1 MWQSTNTLKRELQ
14 KWQKQTN
21 ETIKQRNQEQS
32 QEYKKILDELKKIN
46 QQVVNQESKIE
57 EVQSKNLQEIEDLKD
72 LTTQLSKTVK
82 LSEKHQKEY
91 INDTNHKLDMI
102 AKQITKMSEL
112 IATQNIE
119 RKKEHE
125 ELQQNMLMLNEAT
138 RLIIANMLLNNL
150 EE

>member
-1 MWQSTNTLKRELQ
+1 M
-14 KWQKQTN
+14 
-21 ETIKQRNQEQS
+21 
-32 QEYKKILDELKKIN
+32 
-46 QQVVNQESKIE
+46 
-57 EVQSKNLQEIEDLKD
+57 
-72 LTTQLSKTVK
+72 K

-112 IATQNIE
+112 IATQNTE
-119 RKKEHE
+119 RKKEYE